1 MHLVS
6 PWRVVFAGPPN
17 VGKSSLINALA
28 GYQRAIVSPIPGT
41 TRDVVTLTTA
51 IDGWPVEL
59 ADTAGLR
66 STDDEL
72 EAAGVELAQSALATA
87 DLAVLVQDATNPA
100 ATPQFDPRAV
110 PPRVIHVH
118 NKIDLVSADDLP
130 AFGSTTPPTQL
141 ATSAETGAGI
151 ADLAAAIGR
160 SLVPNPPACGDA
172 VAFTAQQVE
181 VLTVASNAIQRQ
193 HAAAAIE
200 ALQSLLPSKVQSP
213 N

>member
-1 MHLVS
+1 MHLVA

-28 GYQRAIVSPIPGT
+28 GYQRAIVSPTPGT

-100 ATPQFDPRAV
+100 ATSRFDPRAV
-110 PPRVIHVH
+110 PPRVIHVL
-118 NKIDLVSADDLP
+118 NKIDLVSAGDLP
-130 AFGSTTPPTQL
+130 AFDSTSLPTQL

-172 VAFTAQQVE
+172 VPFTAQQVE
-181 VLTVASNAIQRQ
+181 LLTVASNAIQRQ